1 MELKALRRLEHGIE
15 KLLESHRRALE
26 RQVQLSAA
34 LAKTREELER
44 AKGDLERYRRERTDT
59 RKRVDAL
66 LKRFESLGIDWER
79 AEA

>member
-1 MELKALRRLEHGIE
+1 MELKALRRLEQGIE
-15 KLLESHRRALE
+15 KLLDAHRRALE

-34 LAKTREELER
+34 LAKTRDELER
-44 AKGDLERYRRERTDT
+44 ARGDLERFRRERTDT

-79 AEA
+79 PEA